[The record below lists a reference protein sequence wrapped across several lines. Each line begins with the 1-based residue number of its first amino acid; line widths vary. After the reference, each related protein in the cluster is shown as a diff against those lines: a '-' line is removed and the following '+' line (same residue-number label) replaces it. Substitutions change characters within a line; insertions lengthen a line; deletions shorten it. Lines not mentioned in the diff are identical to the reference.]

1 MPKKKR
7 LDQYFVALPE
17 PQVPRAAYTI
27 PEFCEA
33 HRISESMYY
42 KGREAGVG
50 PREGRMLTKLIIS
63 FESAADWRREIEK
76 QPQVRSGGEGE

>member
-1 MPKKKR
+1 MPKKRK
-7 LDQYFVALPE
+7 LDSSVASPE
-17 PQVPRAAYTI
+17 KPQVPRAAYTI

-50 PREGRMLTKLIIS
+50 PREGRMLTKVIIS

-76 QPQVRSGGEGE
+76 QPQARLGGEGE